1 MENGDNINDKKN
13 AELKD
18 DVCDKD
24 IIKDDNSELNKE
36 NSSNVYKKDLKV
48 ISKEV
53 IGIASDHRGYAMKQ
67 KLTKYLTK
75 IGYTVLDYG
84 TNTKEKTDYPVYG
97 FKLGKAIRDK
107 KVSKG
112 IAICGSGIGI
122 SMACNKVKGVRCA
135 KVDNV
140 SEVKYS
146 RVDNDANII
155 AVSAKMPMF
164 RAKDIVDA
172 FLKTEF
178 SALERHKK
186 RIQMLDN
193 YEEN

>member
-1 MENGDNINDKKN
+1 MKNGDNINNDKNEKTEINDDKKN
-13 AELKD
+13 SK
-18 DVCDKD
+18 VVSKD
-24 IIKDDNSELNKE
+24 I
-36 NSSNVYKKDLKV
+36 
-48 ISKEV
+48 
-53 IGIASDHRGYAMKQ
+53 IGIASDHRGYIMKQ
-67 KLTKYLTK
+67 KLTNYLTK

-84 TNTKEKTDYPVYG
+84 TNTKDKTDYPVYG

-122 SMACNKVKGVRCA
+122 SMACNKIKGVRCA
-135 KVDNV
+135 KINNV
-140 SEVKYS
+140 NEAKYS
-146 RVDNDANII
+146 RLDNDANVMAI
-155 AVSAKMPMF
+155 SAKTPIF

-178 SALERHKK
+178 SSLERHKK

-193 YEEN
+193 YEEE